1 MTIYNSGASH
11 YALTAGLVWG
21 AIGLTLALDYFAFA
35 HFRLCGGDRRAR
47 TQKARP
53 KNANCTELQMK
64 QIPAHKRNLN
74 NANLA
79 DLDVELQSGSGGLSA
94 AEAIKLLVHPPV
106 LDENSSLSVLLGV
119 RSSQ

>member
-1 MTIYNSGASH
+1 
-11 YALTAGLVWG
+11 
-21 AIGLTLALDYFAFA
+21 
-35 HFRLCGGDRRAR
+35 
-47 TQKARP
+47 
-53 KNANCTELQMK
+53 MK

-94 AEAIKLLVHPPV
+94 AEAVKLLVHPPV